1 MGSEDTQNHARTE
14 KEKMRESGV
23 EDKKMESGEGDK
35 KMENGEGDKRRES
48 GEGKCGT
55 CAQPATLKCTAC
67 KLVSYCDKNCQAAPT

>member
-14 KEKMRESGV
+14 K
-23 EDKKMESGEGDK
+23 
-35 KMENGEGDKRRES
+35 KRRES
-48 GEGKCGT
+48 GEGDKGMENREGQKRRQNGEGEKRESEEGRCGT

>member
-14 KEKMRESGV
+14 KEERK
-23 EDKKMESGEGDK
+23 ESGEEDK
-35 KMENGEGDKRRES
+35 NRES
-48 GEGKCGT
+48 KEGRCGT

>member
-14 KEKMRESGV
+14 KEKRRET
-23 EDKKMESGEGDK
+23 GEGNK
-35 KMENGEGDKRRES
+35 KMENGEGEKGRESGESRRES
-48 GEGKCGT
+48 GEGRCGT